1 MEEKT
6 EERGGKT
13 EEKRREMIS
22 ALWCQDPSKARRGP
36 SPQTPRSGGD
46 KVGKWVWPAGEDV
59 RREAANS
66 SGAFPTRQPRYP
78 PPSLVGYL
86 EGGEASSTLT
96 HWSLEGILVLL
107 TLGLFPL
114 CSCTSLSQPRS
125 VLWLVLNTGPPPIL
139 LLPCH
144 A

>member
-22 ALWCQDPSKARRGP
+22 ALWCQDPSKARHGT

-46 KVGKWVWPAGEDV
+46 KVGKWVWPVGEDV
-59 RREAANS
+59 RHEAANS
-66 SGAFPTRQPRYP
+66 SGAFPTGQPRYSLL
-78 PPSLVGYL
+78 SLVGYL

-96 HWSLEGILVLL
+96 H
-107 TLGLFPL
+107 
-114 CSCTSLSQPRS
+114 C
-125 VLWLVLNTGPPPIL
+125 
-139 LLPCH
+139 
-144 A
+144 